1 MQHEIWSFQERLAGT
16 LAGDYRLSG
25 DDMMHDALKWMQEHP
40 ASWTAIESYV
50 RGIVRDGKKA
60 SLQRVI
66 YRVAEDEGFK
76 APDKNLTAA
85 FQRHL
90 MGRVPGYLDSFAIS
104 KSRAD
109 DAL

>member
-1 MQHEIWSFQERLAGT
+1 MFDLTLQERLAGT
-16 LAGDYRLSG
+16 LAGDYRQSG
-25 DDMMHDALKWMQEHP
+25 DDMMCAALRWIDEHP
-40 ASWTAIESYV
+40 AEWVTIESRV
-50 RGIVRDGKKA
+50 REIVA
-60 SLQRVI
+60 SGRKMSLRTLIDYEIVWG
-66 YRVAEDEGFK
+66 VEPVSVPHA
-76 APDKNLTAA
+76 LTAP

>member
-40 ASWTAIESYV
+40 ANWTAIESYV

-66 YRVAEDEGFK
+66 YRVAEDEGFRV
-76 APDKNLTAA
+76 PDKNLTAA

-90 MGRVPGYLDSFAIS
+90 MGRVPGYLDSFSIS

-109 DAL
+109 EAL

>member
-50 RGIVRDGKKA
+50 RGIVRDGRKA

-90 MGRVPGYLDSFAIS
+90 MGRVPGYLDSFSIS
-104 KSRAD
+104 RSRAD